1 MKILR
6 RILLFLLC
14 IILFAAATGLILPR
28 KVCVERSL
36 IIQARPYR
44 IFAWINALDKW
55 KQWSPLLQ
63 SDTSMQLIYS
73 GPKAGA
79 GSSLKWISHD
89 KNIGSGTLTIMS
101 SVPYDSL
108 RVIIDFIDHG
118 KSAAFFRLKESG
130 TKTKVS
136 WSIESDL
143 GMNPLSRW
151 IGLFSDRLIGP
162 DLEKGLSDLD
172 LLVMGSEKVDGFE
185 ILDFEVPERVLVSVR
200 DTASA
205 ATIAVKLSKM
215 YEKLSL
221 FLNSRS
227 LPPTGSPIAVFHSF
241 SGKVIDIEAC
251 IPVASVVVTP
261 EGIFCSTGRVQKT
274 IMTNYEGPYRH
285 ISAAYN
291 AMQKYIN
298 DNDVRVTGPLW
309 EEYVTR
315 PSLMADT
322 SRWQT
327 NIYFP
332 VD

>member
-44 IFAWINALDKW
+44 IFAWINALDRW

-63 SDTSMQLIYS
+63 SGVGMKLILS
-73 GPKAGA
+73 GPKTGT
-79 GSSLKWISHD
+79 GSSLKWISQD
-89 KNIGSGTLTIMS
+89 KNTGSGTLTIMS
-101 SVPYDSL
+101 SVPYDSVK
-108 RVIIDFIDHG
+108 VIIDFIDHG

-130 TKTKVS
+130 SKTKVS

-162 DLEKGLSDLD
+162 DLEKGLSELD
-172 LLVMGSEKVDGFE
+172 LLVMASKKVDGFE
-185 ILDFEVPERVLVSVR
+185 ILDFDVPERILVSVR
-200 DTASA
+200 DTASIS
-205 ATIAVKLSKM
+205 TIAIKLTNMYKKLSV
-215 YEKLSL
+215 
-221 FLNSRS
+221 FLRSRN

-251 IPVASVVVTP
+251 IPVTSVVATP
-261 EGIFCSTGRVQKT
+261 EGLFCTTARAKKT
-274 IMTNYEGPYRH
+274 ITTNYVGPYRH
-285 ISAAYN
+285 ISAAYS
-291 AMQKYIN
+291 ALQKYID
-298 DNDVRVTGPLW
+298 DNNVRVTGPLW
-309 EEYVTR
+309 EEYITR
-315 PSLMADT
+315 SEFMADT
-322 SRWQT
+322 NRWQT